1 MRILM
6 VSDVY
11 FPRVNGVSTS
21 IQTYRTDL
29 LAAGHH
35 CVLVAPEYP
44 ASTAD
49 DDDLFRLPSRA
60 IPRDPEDRL
69 LRMRPLRHWG
79 GALQPGDF
87 DIVHVQT
94 PFAAH
99 YAGLRMAR
107 RLGVPVVET
116 YHTYFEHYLHH
127 YVPGLPSAL
136 TRRFARRVTVRQ
148 CRQVQQLISPSRQM
162 AEALEA
168 YGVRTPI
175 EVLPTGLPSTVFVP
189 GDGARFRTAH
199 GIAAERP
206 MVLFVGRVAH
216 EKNIDFLVRMLGALR
231 SLCPDVLLVIAGEG
245 PATEHLRRLVGG
257 LGLQSAVLFLGYMD
271 RNRELKDC
279 YRAADAF
286 VFASRTETQGLV
298 LLEAMAQGTPV
309 VSTAVMGTVDVMRD
323 TRGAVVAPED
333 EQAFAVAVAG
343 VLNDRAYRSRLSPL
357 AVEDARRWDSSLL
370 AGRLVD
376 LYARVI
382 DSHGRPSGTGRSLPF
397 VADRPIAR
405 TRSPDA

>member
-1 MRILM
+1 MRVLM
-6 VSDVY
+6 ISDVY

-29 LAAGHH
+29 LAAGHR
-35 CVLVAPEYP
+35 CLLVAPEYP
-44 ASTAD
+44 VATAD

-69 LRMRPLRHWG
+69 LRMRSLRHWG
-79 GALQPGDF
+79 EALQPGDF

-136 TRRFARRVTVRQ
+136 TRRFARRVTVNQ
-148 CRQVQQLISPSRQM
+148 CRQVQQLVSPSRQM

-175 EVLPTGLPSTVFVP
+175 EVLPTGLPSSVFAA
-189 GDGARFRTAH
+189 GDGSRFRALH
-199 GIAAERP
+199 GIPGTRP
-206 MVLFVGRVAH
+206 MALFVGRVAH

-231 SLCPDVLLVIAGEG
+231 RHCADALLVIAGEG
-245 PATEHLRRLVGG
+245 PATDHLRRLVNA
-257 LGLQSAVLFLGYMD
+257 LGLQSSVLFVGYMD
-271 RNRELKDC
+271 RHTELKDC
-279 YRAADAF
+279 YRAADVF

-309 VSTAVMGTVDVMRD
+309 VSTAVMGTVDVLRD
-323 TRGAVVAPED
+323 TRGSIVVAED
-333 EQAFAVAVAG
+333 EQAFAEAVAG
-343 VLNDRAYRSRLSPL
+343 VLNNRACRDHLSPL
-357 AVEDARRWDSSLL
+357 AVEDARRWDSAVL
-370 AGRLVD
+370 ARRLVE
-376 LYARVI
+376 LYGRVI
-382 DSHGRPSGTGRSLPF
+382 ETKRS
-397 VADRPIAR
+397 VE
-405 TRSPDA
+405 T